1 MFAKLLL
8 KKIEFD
14 LVTMQHAAYFLI
26 FLKSLKFLKSR
37 YFLKYKSNIL
47 KSL

>member
-14 LVTMQHAAYFLI
+14 FVTMQHAVYFLI
-26 FLKSLKFLKSR
+26 FLKSLKFLKPR
-37 YFLKYKSNIL
+37 YFLKYNNNVL
-47 KSL
+47 KNS

>member
-8 KKIEFD
+8 KKLEFD
-14 LVTMQHAAYFLI
+14 FVAMQHAAYFLI
-26 FLKSLKFLKSR
+26 FLKSLKFLKLK

-47 KSL
+47 KYS

>member
-26 FLKSLKFLKSR
+26 FLKSLTFLKSR
-37 YFLKYKSNIL
+37 YIFLEI
-47 KSL
+47 